1 MNYTLKLSTLSDT
14 IIGSAQSFGTI
25 IDSDIVFD
33 DRGLPYIPAKRIKG
47 LFRNAAE
54 DLMQAEG
61 FKEIL
66 NLNERVVLDTY
77 GRIGSNDPEPPI
89 IFENLVLPE
98 IDEVT
103 AWLDYLADK
112 YNYGINQASTVDV
125 FTDLRSHTAID
136 PKTKTAKQHSL
147 CSSRILRKGFSFEG
161 TIALQD
167 DTEEAG
173 DFLAAICL
181 FVDRIG
187 SKRNRGFGKIKLEL
201 FDNEGLSLTLALAG
215 KLEEKCKH

>member
-1 MNYTLKLSTLSDT
+1 MNYTLKLSTLSDA

-54 DLMQAEG
+54 DLVQAEG
-61 FKEIL
+61 FREIL
-66 NLNERVVLDTY
+66 NLDIENVFDTY
-77 GRIGSNDPEPPI
+77 GRMGNNDPQPPI
-89 IFENLVLPE
+89 IFGNLVLPE

-103 AWLDYLADK
+103 AWLDYLSDK
-112 YNYGINQASTVDV
+112 YDYGINQASIVDV
-125 FTDLRSHTAID
+125 FTDLRSQTAID
-136 PKTKTAKQHSL
+136 PETKTAKQHSL
-147 CSSRILRKGFSFEG
+147 RSSRILRKGFSFEG
-161 TIALQD
+161 TIALQA
-167 DTEEAG
+167 DTEEAR

-201 FDNEGLSLTLALAG
+201 LDDKGLSLTSALAG